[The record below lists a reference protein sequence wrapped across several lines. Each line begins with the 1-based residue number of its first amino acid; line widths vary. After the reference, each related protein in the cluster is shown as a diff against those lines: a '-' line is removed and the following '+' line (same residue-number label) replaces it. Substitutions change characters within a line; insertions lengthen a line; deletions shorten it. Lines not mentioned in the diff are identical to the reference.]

1 MVLVLVLDPIPASEI
16 SASQISAS
24 QIPSSKLTSSPI
36 PMQHDRSAPDLFE
49 YEYEYRCAEYEY
61 D

>member
-1 MVLVLVLDPIPASEI
+1 MVLVLVLDPIP
-16 SASQISAS
+16 AS

-49 YEYEYRCAEYEY
+49 YEYEYEYRCAEYEY

>member
-1 MVLVLVLDPIPASEI
+1 MVLVLVLDPIPAS
-16 SASQISAS
+16 QKPAS

-36 PMQHDRSAPDLFE
+36 SMKHDRSAPDLSE

-61 D
+61 EYR